1 MILDDQA
8 DHFDYHGN
16 QWLSEKQKQLMQKR
30 QDDNDA
36 KIRED
41 QRKIVVTLDLA
52 GRQIIEGG

>member
-1 MILDDQA
+1 
-8 DHFDYHGN
+8 
-16 QWLSEKQKQLMQKR
+16 MQKR

-52 GRQIIEGG
+52 GRQIIEGGQCDIMIR